1 MQYSIPNQVPL
12 FGFHPSSCAHPHLQL
27 RVCSSCP
34 GCEMGQTDS
43 RRGVGW
49 GWWHKEQQLLLL
61 HAPQLWG
68 QLELCRGH
76 TTCRAALE
84 SLLAAGDFSSSFA
97 WITLVLCLPFSAGR
111 AVWIHITYMAKCALI
126 GQELVLKCQEKIY
139 FPVQPLQVLIFLW
152 AAR

>member
-1 MQYSIPNQVPL
+1 
-12 FGFHPSSCAHPHLQL
+12 
-27 RVCSSCP
+27 
-34 GCEMGQTDS
+34 MGLVAQ
-43 RRGVGW
+43 RAAAFF
-49 GWWHKEQQLLLL
+49 LL
-61 HAPQLWG
+61 HAPWLWG
-68 QLELCRGH
+68 QRELCR
-76 TTCRAALE
+76 TCWGALR
-84 SLLAAGDFSSSFA
+84 SSLAAGDFSSSFA

>member
-1 MQYSIPNQVPL
+1 MPQ
-12 FGFHPSSCAHPHLQL
+12 GHAGTCPSKNRSPSLSLLPSFCT
-27 RVCSSCP
+27 CP
-34 GCEMGQTDS
+34 QPRAEMGQVTGEEWD
-43 RRGVGW
+43 GAGTI
-49 GWWHKEQQLLLL
+49 KLFLLR
-61 HAPQLWG
+61 APWLWG
-68 QLELCRGH
+68 QRELCRGH
-76 TTCRAALE
+76 TTCREALE
-84 SLLAAGDFSSSFA
+84 SSLAAGDFSSSFA